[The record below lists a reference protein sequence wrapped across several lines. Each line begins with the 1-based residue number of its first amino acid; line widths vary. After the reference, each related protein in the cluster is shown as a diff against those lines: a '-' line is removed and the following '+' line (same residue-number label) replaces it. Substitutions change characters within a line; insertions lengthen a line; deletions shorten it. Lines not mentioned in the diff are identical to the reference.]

1 MKRLFALLFTF
12 LFLAVT
18 GKSQVIIHGFT
29 YNANDKSVIPY
40 ASIELYDQSKGT
52 LSNDGGHFEL
62 HLDSLPTVIKVSC
75 LGFESKIIPIPDS
88 SFLSISLTP
97 TVIRL
102 KEVQVRYTNEASKLV
117 EQARDKAL
125 KTRRNQLTGRAFY
138 RQFNNNDSV
147 CTEVLESF
155 YNICT
160 NNNGIKGWE
169 LTQARYGIKD
179 VDTGNRV
186 YVYNQSALTRFLKVY
201 SDATFGLEITQPVGN
216 TRNDRVIYHVL
227 NQYSDPTSGQKITEL
242 AFHSAKNRHD
252 STYGRIFI
260 DEDSYDI
267 LKVVGTYIDKDN
279 RLIEPSGWEREFVET
294 IKNTRFDYEVRF
306 KKLGDYV
313 VLDYLKTKVSL
324 FTIYK
329 KRKVNLSSEGFLY
342 VYEIDPTM
350 RIHDMNPESHDY
362 ESIRKTPYDPVFWFN
377 NPIIKRNPLE
387 QKLISEFEK
396 ENIIGNLLN

>member
-1 MKRLFALLFTF
+1 MKRLFALFFAF
-12 LFLAVT
+12 LFLINI
-18 GKSQVIIHGFT
+18 GKCQVVIYGFT
-29 YNANDKSVIPY
+29 FNSKDKSVVPY
-40 ASIELYDQSKGT
+40 ASVELYDQSKGT
-52 LSNDGGHFEL
+52 LSNDNGHFEL
-62 HLDSLPTVIKVSC
+62 HIDSLPTVIKVSC
-75 LGFESKIIPIPDS
+75 LGFESKIIPIPDT
-88 SFLSISLTP
+88 SFLSISLVP

-102 KEVQVRYTNEASKLV
+102 KEVQVHYTDVISKLV
-117 EQARDKAL
+117 DKAREKAL

-160 NNNGIKGWE
+160 NNNGIRGWE

-186 YVYNQSALTRFLKVY
+186 YVYNQSTLTRFLKVY
-201 SDATFGLEITQPVGN
+201 SDATYGLEITQPVVN
-216 TRNDRVIYHVL
+216 TRNERVIYELL
-227 NQYSDPTSGQKITEL
+227 NQYNDPVSGQKISEL
-242 AFHSAKNRHD
+242 GFHSAKNKHD
-252 STYGRIFI
+252 STYGKIYI

-279 RLIEPSGWEREFVET
+279 RLIEPSGWEREYMET

-306 KKLGDYV
+306 KKIDDFV

-329 KRKVNLSSEGFLY
+329 KRKINLVSEGFLY
-342 VYEIDPTM
+342 VYEIDPTL
-350 RIHDMNPESHDY
+350 RFHDMNPEAHDY
-362 ESIRKTPYDPVFWFN
+362 ESIK
-377 NPIIKRNPLE
+377 KRLMIRYFG
-387 QKLISEFEK
+387 LITRS
-396 ENIIGNLLN
+396 